1 MKCRDIIGLLQQQFP
16 ESMAC
21 SWDNAGLL
29 AGSMEKEVH
38 TVYIALDATDEA
50 IAAAVEA
57 QADMLLTHHPLIFK
71 GIRQVNSEDFIG
83 RRVLELIRHDVAY
96 YAMHTN
102 FDVAAMADLAA
113 ERLGLSNMAVL
124 QETGMMPESFALP
137 ESTASKAGSALPE
150 GAVSKTEGSVGM
162 RTIGIGKIGS
172 LPCEMTLGECAELT
186 KRSFGLDRVKVFG
199 ELDMRVQCAA
209 VCPGSGKSVIEDAL
223 KKGAQVLIT
232 GDIDHHEGIDAV
244 ARGMAVID
252 AGHYGLEQIFIP
264 YMKKYLEEQLPE
276 LVVIAQ
282 APKPPFQ
289 YI

>member
-1 MKCRDIIGLLQQQFP
+1 MKCRDIIEFLQQQFP

-21 SWDNAGLL
+21 DWDNVGLL

-83 RRVLELIRHDVAY
+83 RRILELIRHDMAY

-113 ERLGLSNMAVL
+113 ERLGLSDITVL
-124 QETGMMPESFALP
+124 QETGTLP
-137 ESTASKAGSALPE
+137 EGAASEAGSALLE
-150 GAVSKTEGSVGM
+150 GTVKAESSVGM

-186 KRSFGLDRVKVFG
+186 KQSFGLDKVKVFG
-199 ELDMRVQCAA
+199 EPDMRVQCAA

-264 YMKKYLEEQLPE
+264 YMKEYLEAHLPE
-276 LVVIAQ
+276 LTVIAQ
-282 APKPPFQ
+282 APKPPFR

>member
-1 MKCRDIIGLLQQQFP
+1 MKCRDIIEFLQQQFP

-21 SWDNAGLL
+21 DWDNVGLL

-83 RRVLELIRHDVAY
+83 RRILELIRHDMAY

-113 ERLGLSNMAVL
+113 ERLGLSDITVL
-124 QETGMMPESFALP
+124 QETGTLP
-137 ESTASKAGSALPE
+137 EGAASEAGSALPE

-162 RTIGIGKIGS
+162 RTVGIGKIGS

-186 KRSFGLDRVKVFG
+186 KRSFGLDKVKVFG
-199 ELDMRVQCAA
+199 EPDMRVQCAA

-264 YMKKYLEEQLPE
+264 YMKEYLEAHLPE
-276 LVVIAQ
+276 LTVIAQ
-282 APKPPFQ
+282 APKPPFR

>member
-1 MKCRDIIGLLQQQFP
+1 MKCRDIIVFLSQQFL

-21 SWDNAGLL
+21 SWDNVGLL

-83 RRVLELIRHDVAY
+83 RRILELIRHDMAY

-113 ERLGLSNMAVL
+113 ERLGLSDIAVL
-124 QETGMMPESFALP
+124 QETGMMPEGA
-137 ESTASKAGSALPE
+137 TDGAKSALPE
-150 GAVSKTEGSVGM
+150 GATSKVECSVGM
-162 RTIGIGKIGS
+162 RTIGIGKIGM

-186 KRSFGLDRVKVFG
+186 KQSFGLDKVKVFG
-199 ELDMRVQCAA
+199 EPDMRVQCAA
-209 VCPGSGKSVIEDAL
+209 VCPGSGKSVIDDAL

-264 YMKKYLEEQLPE
+264 YMKEYLEAHLPE
-276 LVVIAQ
+276 LTVIAQ
-282 APKPPFQ
+282 APKPPFR